1 MSQLSALSP
10 EPGQTGT
17 NQSYVA
23 SSLTWMHW
31 NKPKGHSVY
40 SSKCLAY
47 KSQTIGNKP
56 ALTFLLH
63 YTENGFK
70 GFGVQPKPS
79 TVTGSNSRSINH
91 FPFTWSC
98 ISFIVSKTMTLS
110 RLSAVN
116 SSCYFLSIFFL
127 FKMELCNCV
136 YFWIWF
142 TNYIYMNLNT
152 NSQQK
157 CTNLAHIGSM

>member
-40 SSKCLAY
+40 SSKRLAY

-70 GFGVQPKPS
+70 GFGVQPKTS
-79 TVTGSNSRSINH
+79 TVGLGHWFQFSFYQPLPFYLELYLFHCQLNNDTIDSVLWIVH
-91 FPFTWSC
+91 FIFFQHSFFWKWNCVSVSTFEFDSQITFTW
-98 ISFIVSKTMTLS
+98 ILIQIANRNVPT
-110 RLSAVN
+110 
-116 SSCYFLSIFFL
+116 
-127 FKMELCNCV
+127 
-136 YFWIWF
+136 
-142 TNYIYMNLNT
+142 
-152 NSQQK
+152 
-157 CTNLAHIGSM
+157 